1 MDRLMNLKNI
11 DPTDRLEIGLLILE
25 LLEPEDYED
34 YRRVLQKEHYRKRRR
49 QAFNIAMWWNWQTH
63 WSLTPDI
70 ISSSLIIA
78 AN

>member
-1 MDRLMNLKNI
+1 LKRKDESLLKIKHELMDRLMNLKNI

-49 QAFNIAMWWNWQTH
+49 
-63 WSLTPDI
+63 
-70 ISSSLIIA
+70 
-78 AN
+78 